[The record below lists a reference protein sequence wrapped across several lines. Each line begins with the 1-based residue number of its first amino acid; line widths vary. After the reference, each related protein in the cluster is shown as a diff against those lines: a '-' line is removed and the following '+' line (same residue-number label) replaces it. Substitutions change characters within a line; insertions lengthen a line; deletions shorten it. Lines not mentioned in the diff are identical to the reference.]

1 MQDTPEN
8 IVKYYEAGTLGSFS
22 TALLELFMKAD
33 EVNKLKLSLAFPEH
47 YEAYKLWYNK

>member
-33 EVNKLKLSLAFPEH
+33 GENKLKLSLVFPEH
-47 YEAYKLWYNK
+47 YEAYKLYFYK